1 MLNYIWAGLIVVSLV
16 FALVTDFG
24 DLRRDTFRN
33 GQPLAVTL
41 RFPSGYQAEART
53 VAVSVSL
60 DPAAYQAHYDTK
72 SAPSDR
78 FEGTL
83 VQLPTGRQLRFAKDV
98 SVPEPLAT
106 IRKVTSARDND
117 LRGTLGAL
125 RLTGDT
131 LATATITFAPV
142 RFVKLQAITQAALDM
157 AETAVELALGL
168 IGAICLWMGLMQI
181 AEASGILHQLVR
193 FTQPL
198 LRPLFPDL
206 PKDHPAMGYIVLN
219 LTANMLGLGNA
230 ATPMGL
236 KAMEALQELN
246 PKKDT
251 ATNAMVMLLAINT
264 ASVQIIPPVLLVAI
278 MGLQVNAVYF
288 PILIVTA
295 LSLLVAIVAV
305 RVLGRLKWYRE
316 DQQDAPPPPAT

>member
-1 MLNYIWAGLIVVSLV
+1 MLNYIWAGLIVLSLV
-16 FALVTDFG
+16 FALVTDVR
-24 DLRRDTFRN
+24 DLSQDRYRN

-41 RFPSGYQAEART
+41 HFSSGYQAEARRVPVT
-53 VAVSVSL
+53 VTI
-60 DPAAYQAHYDTK
+60 DPMVYRTHYGTEV
-72 SAPSDR
+72 APEGR

-83 VQLPTGRQLRFAKDV
+83 VQTEAGQQLRFAKEV
-98 SVPEPLAT
+98 AVPEPLAT
-106 IRKVTSARDND
+106 IRKVTSTRDND
-117 LRGTLGAL
+117 LRGVIGPL
-125 RLTGDT
+125 RPSGDT
-131 LATATITFAPV
+131 LATATVTFAPV

-181 AEASGILHQLVR
+181 AEKSGVLHRLVR
-193 FTQPL
+193 LTQPL

-251 ATNAMVMLLAINT
+251 ASNAMVMLLAINT

-295 LSLLVAIVAV
+295 LSLLVAIAAV
-305 RVLGRLKWYRE
+305 RVLGRMRRFRDTE
-316 DQQDAPPPPAT
+316 DAAKQP

>member
-1 MLNYIWAGLIVVSLV
+1 
-16 FALVTDFG
+16 
-24 DLRRDTFRN
+24 
-33 GQPLAVTL
+33 
-41 RFPSGYQAEART
+41 
-53 VAVSVSL
+53 
-60 DPAAYQAHYDTK
+60 
-72 SAPSDR
+72 
-78 FEGTL
+78 
-83 VQLPTGRQLRFAKDV
+83 
-98 SVPEPLAT
+98 
-106 IRKVTSARDND
+106 
-117 LRGTLGAL
+117 
-125 RLTGDT
+125 
-131 LATATITFAPV
+131 
-142 RFVKLQAITQAALDM
+142 
-157 AETAVELALGL
+157 
-168 IGAICLWMGLMQI
+168 
-181 AEASGILHQLVR
+181 
-193 FTQPL
+193 
-198 LRPLFPDL
+198 
-206 PKDHPAMGYIVLN
+206 MGYIVLN

-316 DQQDAPPPPAT
+316 DRQDAPPPPAT